1 MNKKSSNIWVL
12 LSALGLKG
20 FSKKETT
27 FTIKIRKTFL
37 FKKLLELTIGDSV
50 SNSPVT
56 NINMSNKLVSQIAV
70 DWFIFFIYFFKKFS
84 NETLMVFVAVSTAIW
99 YSSQKDK

>member
-1 MNKKSSNIWVL
+1 MTIDD
-12 LSALGLKG
+12 LG
-20 FSKKETT
+20 
-27 FTIKIRKTFL
+27 
-37 FKKLLELTIGDSV
+37 
-50 SNSPVT
+50 SNSPVI
-56 NINMSNKLVSQIAV
+56 NINMSDKLESQIAV